1 MFTGLIHHLGR
12 VESLDATPEGVRLRI
27 RPDAWAAPAEP
38 GDSIAIDGVCLTL
51 AEPPADGVFAF
62 DAIPETMR
70 VTALGDLRAG
80 DRVHLEASATPT
92 TLLGGHLVQG
102 HVDGVAEVV
111 SVVSE
116 GEWRVRLRTPSG
128 LEALMVP
135 KGSVT
140 LAGVSLTIAAV
151 DAARGAWFEVA
162 LIPTTLEKTKL
173 GDWQPGTRVNVESDV
188 IARTVAHQLRF
199 IAGAGASAGAPRPG
213 ARAGGV

>member
-12 VESLDATPEGVRLRI
+12 VDAVEPTPTGVRLRV
-27 RPDAWAAPAEP
+27 RPDAWEGPAAP

-51 AEPPADGVFAF
+51 AEPPVGGVFAF

-70 VTALGDLRAG
+70 MTALGDLTPG
-80 DRVHLEASATPT
+80 DRVHMEASATPT
-92 TLLGGHLVQG
+92 TLLGGHIVQG
-102 HVDGVAEVV
+102 HVDGVAEVI

-151 DAARGAWFEVA
+151 DAGRGSWFEVA

-173 GDWQPGTRVNVESDV
+173 GDWKPGTRVNVESDV

-199 IAGAGASAGAPRPG
+199 LAGPGGVRPG
-213 ARAGGV
+213 ARAGGM

>member
-12 VESLDATPEGVRLRI
+12 VESVAASGGVVRLRV
-27 RPDAWAAPAEP
+27 RPAAWDGAASA
-38 GDSIAIDGVCLTL
+38 GDSIAVDGVCLTL
-51 AEPPADGVFAF
+51 AGEPEGGVFAF

-70 VTALGDLRAG
+70 MTALGDLKPG

-102 HVDGVAEVV
+102 HVDGVADVV

-151 DAARGAWFEVA
+151 DADRGAWFEVA

-173 GDWQPGTRVNVESDV
+173 GEWQPGTRVNVESDV
-188 IARTVAHQLRF
+188 IARTVAHQVRLMLGGGGL
-199 IAGAGASAGAPRPG
+199 GARL
-213 ARAGGV
+213 RAGGV